1 MSPNRITANEGHR
14 SAMVWTRAPL
24 MCNALDACMVVSAKI
39 ILWSLSRA
47 VTRCESDGAALS
59 PLLGRHQLFDIDQL
73 GRIVACVAGVAV
85 FVFAVV
91 LHCLPQRSQGKIG
104 ERIGLNEAPDLL
116 DGIVR

>member
-1 MSPNRITANEGHR
+1 MSPNRRTANEGHR

-24 MCNALDACMVVSAKI
+24 MGNALDACMAVSVKI

-59 PLLGRHQLFDIDQL
+59 PLLRRHQFFNINQF
-73 GRIVACVAGVAV
+73 GGIVAGVAGVAV

-104 ERIGLNEAPDLL
+104 ERI
-116 DGIVR
+116 